1 MSLMLKKSRHWIEAN
16 KKQSLII
23 FKTANMT
30 ITYYTSTSTLQ
41 FRENKA
47 SDSTTHIKWLKDI
60 HPEALPSTILP
71 ETNIN
76 DRDALL
82 NSSLD
87 LSSESSNNSS
97 VVANFNPEIYDIKMY
112 QMDPWRV
119 IPFVRSMKMSHIQD
133 RN

>member
-1 MSLMLKKSRHWIEAN
+1 MSLMLKKSRHSIEAN

-47 SDSTTHIKWLKDI
+47 SDSTTHIKSPKDI

-97 VVANFNPEIYDIKMY
+97 MVANFNPETYDIKMY
-112 QMDPWRV
+112 
-119 IPFVRSMKMSHIQD
+119 
-133 RN
+133 

>member
-1 MSLMLKKSRHWIEAN
+1 
-16 KKQSLII
+16 
-23 FKTANMT
+23 MT

-47 SDSTTHIKWLKDI
+47 SDSTTHIKSLKDI
-60 HPEALPSTILP
+60 HPEALPSTALP

-97 VVANFNPEIYDIKMY
+97 MVANFNPETPDIMY
-112 QMDPWRV
+112 QMHPWRV
-119 IPFVRSMKMSHIQD
+119 IPFVRSMKDVSYSTQKLKKPD
-133 RN
+133 KRNMTRKLGALPRGKQYL